1 MTVELKYELVETE
14 ATDGNGT
21 TLYRIRAL
29 KDFSDVKKGDLGG
42 YVEGYHN
49 LTQEGDAWIYDEA
62 KVFGKSL
69 VADNAKVTGRVRV
82 LGHALVKD
90 EAILEGTVDGYT
102 MFVYDRV
109 ILDKD
114 THIYGDNGRAIKIS

>member
-1 MTVELKYELVETE
+1 MKYELVESRE
-14 ATDGNGT
+14 IEEVDSSGAPV
-21 TLYRIRAL
+21 YRIRAL

-42 YVEGYHN
+42 YVSGYHN
-49 LTQEGDAWIYDEA
+49 LTQTGDAWIYKGADA
-62 KVFGKSL
+62 FDYSL
-69 VADNAKVTGRVRV
+69 VSGNAKVMGHVRL

-90 EAILEGTVDGYT
+90 DAILEGSVDGHT

-114 THIYGDNGRAIKIS
+114 THIYGDNDKSVKIH